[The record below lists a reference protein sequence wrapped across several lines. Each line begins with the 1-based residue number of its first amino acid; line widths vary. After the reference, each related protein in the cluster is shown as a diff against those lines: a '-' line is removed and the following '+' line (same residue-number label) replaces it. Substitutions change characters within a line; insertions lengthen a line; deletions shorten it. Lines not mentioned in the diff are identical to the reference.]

1 MATHLG
7 PRPERVTIDVNDF
20 KSLGSNGSG
29 NFGFATPYS
38 VESRLEIKQLLLDL
52 YNLRNRNSQGDHLSP
67 DPSIRSQLSTASSVE
82 ESDSVSQ
89 AVFATQTPFAAPA
102 ARRLHSRVAGKQ
114 SGLGFAA
121 GTDDRDTATYSNGA
135 LSKNDPSNNSLADS
149 EQVRPG
155 KPTVNGKKNIS
166 HASAALLGL
175 VQQAA
180 QPIAKVKPILQA
192 TNRNQNVVPDPRDKV
207 TVTGGQ
213 GGMRKADP
221 PPVAFTVTSPDIRSN
236 EAATTLLKPAANYD
250 SSQPAVTREQIQHPI
265 RNQISNRDVRI
276 PKDQALLLN
285 SEDCEYSKHQIS
297 SNGGAMI
304 PKLIVLLAWLPALPG
319 HRAPTANI
327 PITILDSLNREADL
341 SALRATN
348 PLKRKRGATATN
360 ETQGVRSGT
369 SYESESE
376 LLISSGQ
383 WPSSPDRNQPPP
395 DSSMGSA
402 NFPEVHDK
410 ARSVAPSTPGSLTR
424 KIPNLSPSL
433 SVIAI
438 MPPGIGNG
446 QTSTRNSKEP
456 SPSIISNSAGEDKHM
471 FKCHIVNCG
480 RSYKSA
486 VALNYHTERYH
497 TSRESRERFKCTEEN
512 CNKSYTTSG
521 GLNHHVKHHHDSKR
535 SQLGTPKTSSQ
546 VLVNSFADKEI
557 SASLPVNSQSSES
570 DLEMKIPDAL
580 HKDGNMD
587 AASLPMQQ
595 FPSTAT
601 QPELP
606 FTQVKRTPYP
616 NGQTGSIKFSS
627 PLQPQPHGRPTSS
640 LPDSTSH
647 VNLSVSEHPASPGAK
662 TQTPAIDRESP
673 IPKDPEMGD
682 KTVNINGSN
691 DVVESDTEKPDSHHE
706 AQVSLEKTVPRVD
719 TADQLPRRAGINGFN
734 TSYPRAETEQL
745 IDSVHG
751 NDKAKRKPEDA
762 IFLSPNVSKRRKR
775 LEFPA
780 TFEPSEEVEDRQD
793 PSAGAR
799 LIRKEFLASR
809 KRSES
814 STPIQS
820 PTKVLPDRFNE
831 TLRPAEISS
840 AGRGATQIGPN
851 VLGKAK
857 TIDVNGQQT
866 AIADRIF
873 PADLEKS
880 PSPGIDLDS
889 IESAADGPHSA
900 SATAPLLDQAIQ
912 SVEHDVNLDSHAN
925 QQQGHLTGPD
935 DGEAR
940 PGAQDQ
946 QDENTEFD
954 QGSEP
959 IVEDHPLQDTE
970 VSVPDQEAQS
980 APAGIFDIF
989 KATYPNYNGD
999 IKHFVKMCMKI
1010 STLLRAGRM
1019 EYQFLWDDFII
1030 RQKTDYASYVIGC
1043 TEDGEDPMAY
1053 EDFYSNVI
1061 METKYRSLV
1070 LTRRNL
1076 EEALSLIPQGS
1087 EVAGTAHEIKGK
1099 DNTNRESRAYPQ
1111 IGPLSPSASSVVAG
1125 GRRPASIIDLTGG
1138 DQGTEKDSSPTDKQT
1153 PSRRPF
1159 SWKESGSPLGS
1170 DASHTSPGS
1179 SQHARFKQFMNT
1191 SKISRSPGHKPTAR
1205 NRHDRPVSRG
1215 AMIISDWGV
1224 SPNEII
1230 KTKYFDSIT
1239 QKQVNLMKDIAHD
1252 VDLAEGRR
1260 LIEKQIRSRTQLM
1273 PGNSTPKLTDE
1284 DLEAVKEAIAQK
1296 KPALAEVQ
1304 TQRSRVGNDSSMTT
1318 SDPMS
1323 TSQANAS
1330 EVLRDPSGSD
1340 QWWRD
1345 DSSPFNVFAR
1355 AYASIKPGHG
1365 NAFAKNNIVNV
1376 ASGHRDDGEG
1386 GRNKRRPR
1394 RIDIL
1399 KWEL

>member
-1 MATHLG
+1 M
-7 PRPERVTIDVNDF
+7 
-20 KSLGSNGSG
+20 
-29 NFGFATPYS
+29 
-38 VESRLEIKQLLLDL
+38 
-52 YNLRNRNSQGDHLSP
+52 
-67 DPSIRSQLSTASSVE
+67 
-82 ESDSVSQ
+82 
-89 AVFATQTPFAAPA
+89 
-102 ARRLHSRVAGKQ
+102 
-114 SGLGFAA
+114 
-121 GTDDRDTATYSNGA
+121 
-135 LSKNDPSNNSLADS
+135 
-149 EQVRPG
+149 
-155 KPTVNGKKNIS
+155 
-166 HASAALLGL
+166 
-175 VQQAA
+175 
-180 QPIAKVKPILQA
+180 
-192 TNRNQNVVPDPRDKV
+192 
-207 TVTGGQ
+207 
-213 GGMRKADP
+213 
-221 PPVAFTVTSPDIRSN
+221 
-236 EAATTLLKPAANYD
+236 
-250 SSQPAVTREQIQHPI
+250 
-265 RNQISNRDVRI
+265 
-276 PKDQALLLN
+276 
-285 SEDCEYSKHQIS
+285 
-297 SNGGAMI
+297 
-304 PKLIVLLAWLPALPG
+304 PG
-319 HRAPTANI
+319 HRAPIANI

-341 SALRATN
+341 GALRATN
-348 PLKRKRGATATN
+348 PLKRKRGATATS
-360 ETQGVRSGT
+360 EAQGVRSGT

-376 LLISSGQ
+376 IPISSGQ
-383 WPSSPDRNQPPP
+383 WPSSPDRNQLPP

-402 NFPEVHDK
+402 NFSEVHDK
-410 ARSVAPSTPGSLTR
+410 ARSVAPCTPGSLTR
-424 KIPNLSPSL
+424 KIPNLSPSS

-438 MPPGIGNG
+438 MPPGIANG
-446 QTSTRNSKEP
+446 QTSTRSSKEP
-456 SPSIISNSAGEDKHM
+456 SPSIISSSASEDKHM

-497 TSRESRERFKCTEEN
+497 SSRESREKFKCTEEN

-521 GLNHHVKHHHDSKR
+521 GLNHHVKHHHDSKS

-546 VLVNSFADKEI
+546 VLVNSSADKEI
-557 SASLPVNSQSSES
+557 SASLRVNSQSSES
-570 DLEMKIPDAL
+570 DLEMKVPDAL
-580 HKDGNMD
+580 QKDGNMN

-595 FPSTAT
+595 LPSTAT

-616 NGQTGSIKFSS
+616 NGQIGSARFPS
-627 PLQPQPHGRPTSS
+627 PLRPQPHGRLTGS
-640 LPDSTSH
+640 LPDSTSQ
-647 VNLSVSEHPASPGAK
+647 VNMSVSEHLASPGAK

-673 IPKDPEMGD
+673 IPKDPEMGGT
-682 KTVNINGSN
+682 TVNINGSN
-691 DVVESDTEKPDSHHE
+691 DVVESDTEKPDSNHE
-706 AQVSLEKTVPRVD
+706 TQVSLEKTVPRAD
-719 TADQLPRRAGINGFN
+719 SADQLPRRAGINGFN
-734 TSYPRAETEQL
+734 TSYPRAGTEQL
-745 IDSVHG
+745 IDSVHE
-751 NDKAKRKPEDA
+751 NDKVKRKPDDA
-762 IFLSPNVSKRRKR
+762 TFLSPNVSKRRKR

-799 LIRKEFLASR
+799 RIRKEFLASR

-820 PTKVLPDRFNE
+820 PTKLLPDRFNE
-831 TLRPAEISS
+831 TLRPAELSS
-840 AGRGATQIGPN
+840 AGHGATQTGPN
-851 VLGKAK
+851 VLGKAETK
-857 TIDVNGQQT
+857 DVDGQQT
-866 AIADRIF
+866 AIADRIL
-873 PADLEKS
+873 PANLERS

-900 SATAPLLDQAIQ
+900 SATAPLLAQAIQ
-912 SVEHDVNLDSHAN
+912 SVEHDVDFDSPTN
-925 QQQGHLTGPD
+925 RQQGHLTGPD

-946 QDENTEFD
+946 QDKTTEFE

-959 IVEDHPLQDTE
+959 IVEDHPFQNTE

-980 APAGIFDIF
+980 ASASIFDIF
-989 KATYPNYNGD
+989 KATYPSYNGD
-999 IKHFVKMCMKI
+999 IKHFVKMCTKI

-1019 EYQFLWDDFII
+1019 EYQSLWDDFII
-1030 RQKTDYASYVIGC
+1030 RQKTEYASYVIGC
-1043 TEDGEDPMAY
+1043 TEGGEDTMAY

-1070 LTRRNL
+1070 LTRCNL
-1076 EEALSLIPQGS
+1076 EEALSLIPQSS

-1099 DNTNRESRAYPQ
+1099 DNTNRESRVYPQ
-1111 IGPLSPSASSVVAG
+1111 IDPLSPSASSVVAG
-1125 GRRPASIIDLTGG
+1125 ERRPASIIDLTGG
-1138 DQGTEKDSSPTDKQT
+1138 DQGTHKDSSPTDKQT

-1159 SWKESGSPLGS
+1159 PWKENGSPLGS

-1179 SQHARFKQFMNT
+1179 SQHARFKEFMNT

-1252 VDLAEGRR
+1252 VELAEGRR

-1273 PGNSTPKLTDE
+1273 SGSSTPKLTDE

-1296 KPALAEVQ
+1296 KLALAEVQ
-1304 TQRSRVGNDSSMTT
+1304 TQSSRVGNDSSMTT

-1365 NAFAKNNIVNV
+1365 NAFAKSDLVN
-1376 ASGHRDDGEG
+1376 AESGHRDGGEG